1 MNKIFFNR
9 TLELTRFFFNF
20 SIKNNINLVKYCN
33 FFYVLNAHP
42 LNLKKYSLIKNS
54 KYNFIFFFKLFI
66 ESGKN
71 IIYVFFKFFHK
82 NYFYSSSV
90 NKKVDIIFFSHLVN
104 SSHLNNGKDFY
115 FGNLPKLL
123 NKNSI
128 TVLNN
133 ETELTNFQLIKKYNK
148 KKIIILLSKYVG
160 FINELIILRLVFCN
174 IVKLFTYKK
183 NFKSKN
189 KIIIFQNLILNI
201 SNQSTFKNMRLSLQI
216 KKILQIYSPKKILFT
231 FEGHCYEKI
240 IIDTVKSYNKYIEC
254 IAYQHSII
262 FPNQPSLLSP
272 NDISTQPEKIFTS
285 GLNGKNVLKSV
296 YKKSKI
302 YVIGNPRHKKKIVDF
317 KRKKN
322 ICLLIPD
329 GTIDES
335 KKMLELIPKNK
346 SLKNSNIEFVVRF
359 HPGVSDFFLNNHN
372 PNIKFSKNVLS
383 EDLKNCSWAVYRGS
397 GAIVHC
403 LAHGIRPIYYS
414 YDKNDLSIDPIYNL
428 KKFKKKIYSFK
439 ELNKIIQHDIN
450 NDFFY
455 NHKTFIKEHSKKS
468 NLYFSK
474 INYPFAKKLILR

>member
-174 IVKLFTYKK
+174 IVKLFTHKK

-262 FPNQPSLLSP
+262 FPN
-272 NDISTQPEKIFTS
+272 
-285 GLNGKNVLKSV
+285 
-296 YKKSKI
+296 
-302 YVIGNPRHKKKIVDF
+302 H
-317 KRKKN
+317 
-322 ICLLIPD
+322 LI
-329 GTIDES
+329 
-335 KKMLELIPKNK
+335 
-346 SLKNSNIEFVVRF
+346 
-359 HPGVSDFFLNNHN
+359 
-372 PNIKFSKNVLS
+372 
-383 EDLKNCSWAVYRGS
+383 
-397 GAIVHC
+397 
-403 LAHGIRPIYYS
+403 
-414 YDKNDLSIDPIYNL
+414 
-428 KKFKKKIYSFK
+428 
-439 ELNKIIQHDIN
+439 
-450 NDFFY
+450 FY
-455 NHKTFIKEHSKKS
+455 NI
-468 NLYFSK
+468 
-474 INYPFAKKLILR
+474 INF